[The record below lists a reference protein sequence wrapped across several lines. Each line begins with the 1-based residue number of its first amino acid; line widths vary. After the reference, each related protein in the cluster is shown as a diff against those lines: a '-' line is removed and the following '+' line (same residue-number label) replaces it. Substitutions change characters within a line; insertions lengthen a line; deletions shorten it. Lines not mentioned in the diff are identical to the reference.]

1 MGNKCCSDDFCSRK
15 FKTSPLFEALIDNQ
29 PKRAK
34 LWINNFLTT
43 DSIENFD
50 KMTTKWKDISINV
63 LGLAFLLPQPS
74 IFKHL
79 IEKNSSLTTMDDLLS
94 KAKISPIQ
102 YICWKNHGDILK
114 LYLPH
119 YLKLVENRAS
129 TEFNYTIDLSPSP
142 ILNYPSYYPIHILC
156 KSGNIG
162 LLKYIFDEVR
172 ALAHIPEEFDIE
184 TRNDDKGEN
193 CALIACR
200 EGNFDMMKF
209 LNEYC
214 NANFHV
220 LNKDDK
226 NAIMIAVESMYND
239 QNNEEYFRIIVY
251 LTDIIKVPLDNYYDP
266 LMIARNERLVQ
277 FLEKRLES
285 KGSFYKNPVA
295 AIRNRQLSSLE
306 IDESKSVQ
314 NERLLNEEN
323 VYQSSSIKQLIRAD
337 ENSLVNDSNYYE
349 PASSFFSLLKGYTL
363 KIT

>member
-1 MGNKCCSDDFCSRK
+1 MGNDCCSKSSQFEYNLL
-15 FKTSPLFEALIDNQ
+15 FKAVIDNQ
-29 PKRAK
+29 RKRAK

-94 KAKISPIQ
+94 KAKINPIQ

-142 ILNYPSYYPIHILC
+142 ILNYPSCYPIHILC

-200 EGNFDMMKF
+200 EGNFDMVKF
-209 LNEYC
+209 LHEEY
-214 NANFHV
+214 NANFRM
-220 LNKDDK
+220 LNRSNENAVIIAASGMKTSGK
-226 NAIMIAVESMYND
+226 NYDSY
-239 QNNEEYFRIIVY
+239 YRTIIY
-251 LTDIIKVPLDNYYDP
+251 LIDIIKVPLENYEE
-266 LMIARNERLVQ
+266 LLIIASTEKLVQ
-277 FLEKRLES
+277 ILEKKLHNEGIFITKSDIVRRARKSS
-285 KGSFYKNPVA
+285 K
-295 AIRNRQLSSLE
+295 IE
-306 IDESKSVQ
+306 IDESK
-314 NERLLNEEN
+314 NIENATIFIEEN
-323 VYQSSSIKQLIRAD
+323 ANLSR
-337 ENSLVNDSNYYE
+337 
-349 PASSFFSLLKGYTL
+349 PASGISTIRDHSTSQRSDFLDLRGSFKEFLKD
-363 KIT
+363 